1 MGGLER
7 ATSMEGAEVCM
18 GIDVA
23 IIAAYLAVTIALG
36 LWYSGVKNVG
46 DYFLGGRNVHWA
58 LASLSI
64 VATETS
70 ALTVISVPGIA
81 YMSGMGFL
89 QVAFGYLAGRIFV
102 SYLLLPR
109 YFQGRLETV
118 YQFLERSLGASS
130 KKAVSALFHVTRV
143 LADGVRL
150 FATALPLTVM
160 TGWDYRV
167 SIAIIAAATLAYTF
181 YGGIRSVIITDAVQL
196 FLYLGGT
203 AAALWYLF
211 HTMDAPA
218 FDIVRG
224 IPPAL
229 LKVFHTGTELGSD
242 GIFRSYNIVSGLLGG
257 AFLSFASHGTD
268 HLIVQRVLACRD
280 LPSARRAMVTSGVVV
295 IFQFALFLFLGLII
309 REYMKGVEWARSDE
323 VIPYF
328 IVRVL
333 PPGLRGVLLAGIF
346 AAAMSSL
353 SSTINSLSSST
364 CMDLAEIDR
373 RAGMTE
379 RKKLFVSRSAS
390 LAWTAVLAAVA
401 VVFNYT
407 TGALVETGLSIASVT
422 YGGMMGIFVMGRL
435 FPGLDDRAALAGM
448 GTGIVVTAL
457 IAVFTQLFWL
467 WFVALGFAVSFAAG
481 AAANRL
487 LGGGAIR

>member
-1 MGGLER
+1 MGLD
-7 ATSMEGAEVCM
+7 
-18 GIDVA
+18 IA
-23 IIAAYLAVTIALG
+23 IIGAYLAITVVLG

-70 ALTVISVPGIA
+70 ALTVISVPGLA
-81 YMSGMGFL
+81 YVSGMGFL
-89 QVAFGYLAGRIFV
+89 QVAFGYLAGRVLV

-109 YFQGRLETV
+109 YFEGSFETV
-118 YQFLERSLGASS
+118 YQFLERSFGASS

-160 TGWDYRV
+160 TGWDFRV
-167 SIAIIAAATLAYTF
+167 SIAIIAVATLAYTF

-196 FLYLGGT
+196 LLYLGGT

-211 HTMDAPA
+211 GVMDTPVLE
-218 FDIVRG
+218 IMRG
-224 IPPAL
+224 MPDGMLRI
-229 LKVFHTGTELGSD
+229 FHTGMEPGS
-242 GIFRSYNIVSGLLGG
+242 GGFFRSYNVVSGLLGG

-268 HLIVQRVLACRD
+268 HLIVQRVLSCRD
-280 LPSARRAMVTSGVVV
+280 LPSARRAMITSGVV
-295 IFQFALFLFLGLII
+295 IIIQFALFLFLGLVI
-309 REYMKGVEWARSDE
+309 RRYLGGVPFARSDE
-323 VIPYF
+323 VIPHF
-328 IVRVL
+328 IVHVL
-333 PPGLRGVLLAGIF
+333 PPGLRGILLAGIF

-364 CMDLAEIDR
+364 CMDLAEMDR

-379 RKKLFVSRSAS
+379 RKKLLVSRTVS
-390 LAWTAVLAAVA
+390 LGWTAVLVVAAVM
-401 VVFNYT
+401 FGYS
-407 TGALVETGLSIASVT
+407 TGALVEIGLSIASVT

-435 FPGLDDRAALAGM
+435 FPGFDDRAALAGM
-448 GTGIVVTAL
+448 TAGIVVTAL
-457 IAVFTQLFWL
+457 VAVFTQLFWL
-467 WFVALGFAVSFAAG
+467 WFVALGFAVSFTAGTAVNRILGKAAT
-481 AAANRL
+481 R
-487 LGGGAIR
+487 